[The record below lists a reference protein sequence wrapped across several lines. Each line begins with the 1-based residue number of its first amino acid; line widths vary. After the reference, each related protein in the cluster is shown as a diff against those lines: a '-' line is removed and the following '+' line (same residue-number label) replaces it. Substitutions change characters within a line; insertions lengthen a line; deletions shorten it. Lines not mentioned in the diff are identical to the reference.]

1 MTLPNFLIIG
11 AAKSGTTALYRY
23 LYDHPQIFMSE
34 RKELHYFSYPETSKL
49 TRGPDVYQR
58 ISVSTLDEYKSYF
71 AEVKGQT
78 AIGEASPTYLY
89 FPACALRIKKTLPGV
104 KLIAILRNP
113 VERAYSAFM
122 HAVRDGWEPL
132 TDFSA
137 ALAQEQ
143 DRIRNGWEIVWHY
156 TQAGFYHQQ
165 LTHYYELFDAS
176 RLKVLLY
183 DDLVDDPVNFYKAV
197 TRFLGVDDSFV
208 PDFSVHPNVSGR
220 IRSRLVYNLTNRLFL
235 KPNLFKSLSRRMLP
249 EKVRWR
255 FTTRVRNMNINREP
269 FPEEIRAKLV
279 PIFRNDINH
288 LQELI
293 GRDLSHWLR

>member
-49 TRGPDVYQR
+49 TRGPDTYHR
-58 ISVSTLDEYKSYF
+58 IAVSTLEEYKSYF
-71 AEVKGQT
+71 NDVKGQA

-89 FPACALRIKKTLPGV
+89 FPSCALRIKKTLPDV

-132 TDFSA
+132 PDFSS

-143 DRIRNGWEIVWHY
+143 DRIKDGWEIVWHY
-156 TQAGFYHQQ
+156 TQAGFYHRQ
-165 LTHYYELFDAS
+165 LTHYYEQFDKS
-176 RLKVLLY
+176 QIKVFLY
-183 DDLVDDPVNFYKAV
+183 DDLVNDPIKLYKEV
-197 TRFLGVDDSFV
+197 TGFLEVDESFI

-220 IRSRLVYNLTNRLFL
+220 IRSQLVYDLANRLFL
-235 KPNLFKSLSRRMLP
+235 QPNLLKSLSRRMLP
-249 EKVRWR
+249 EKIRWR
-255 FTTRVRNMNINREP
+255 FTTRVRNMNINKEP
-269 FPEEIRAKLV
+269 FPEEVRAKLV
-279 PIFRNDINH
+279 PIFRSDISQ

-293 GRDLSHWLR
+293 GRDLSHWLT